1 MQTYARPSCARPAF
15 NLDET
20 LDGGGQNL
28 ESTQIDLWL
37 FLAGEA
43 TVERAKFKSCCVPNA
58 NIKNRHSTFD
68 IRGVVA
74 RKPLENYS
82 FQFAREL

>member
-43 TVERAKFKSCCVPNA
+43 TVERGKV
-58 NIKNRHSTFD
+58 
-68 IRGVVA
+68 
-74 RKPLENYS
+74 
-82 FQFAREL
+82 